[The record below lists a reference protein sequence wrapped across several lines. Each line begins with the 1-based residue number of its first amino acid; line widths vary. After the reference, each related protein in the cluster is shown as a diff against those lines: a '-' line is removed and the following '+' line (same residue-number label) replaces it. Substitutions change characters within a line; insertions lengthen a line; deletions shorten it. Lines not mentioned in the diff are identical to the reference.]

1 MNWNLEG
8 LRVEA
13 TYLEHFPIVG
23 KVTLSRV
30 AYGGRVM
37 HHVTLDQ
44 PITVYGAIRGDV
56 VIDHAQVERVFETET
71 A

>member
-23 KVTLSRV
+23 EVTLSRV
-30 AYGGRVM
+30 AYGGRVN

-44 PITVYGAIRGDV
+44 PITVYGAVRDT
-56 VIDHAQVERVFETET
+56 VIIEHSQIERVFETET